1 MGAAGGGGCGAAFGR
16 GLQTWVTAGG
26 HLGTPWSR
34 GRWPGLLLPGMGFAA
49 KHWILPGIF
58 VFTGLLLCCRGEAAG
73 PVRYSVLEESGVGTA
88 VGNIAHDLGVNV
100 RDLHGRKF
108 RMNYESKTQYFEVNI
123 RTGALLTKEIIDREA
138 LCGTIPSCVLN
149 LEVLMDNPLEF
160 HRLEVE
166 IVDINDNAPL
176 FATSETR
183 FTITELTLPGAH
195 FPLEGAFDP
204 DVGTNALHAYH
215 LSPSEFF
222 TLEADIS
229 SSESKSLM
237 LVLAKALDREQIR
250 EHHLTITAADGGAP
264 KRSGTSEIIIHVQDV
279 NDNPPVFDKAVYRLK
294 VPENT
299 PADSAFIKLNATDL
313 DEGSNADI
321 IYSFTNRALSGI
333 PQLFS
338 IDTESGE
345 IRVRGLLDFE
355 DSTLHELRVQAKDK
369 GAPSM
374 TAHCK
379 VLVEIIDLNDN
390 APEIEVTSISSPVRE
405 DAQPGQVVALFRVT
419 DKDSGVNGEVHCRIS
434 KGLPFRLETKYQNYY
449 SLVIEDSL
457 DREMFSEC
465 NITVFATDGG
475 TPSLSTTK
483 NIVVTIADVNDNPP
497 AFSELAYVISIPE
510 NNMPGFQILQ
520 VTALDPDMGDNARV
534 RYGLLENSI
543 DDVPV
548 LSLFSVHTETGVIFA
563 LQPFDFEKLQ
573 VLQFQAEARD
583 YGSPS
588 LSCKTNVTVF
598 VQDQNDN
605 PPTIFQMGSGNSAS
619 EDTVLVPRSAST
631 GHMVTKIRA
640 IDADSGHN
648 AWLSYEFKEST
659 ITTSLR
665 IGQKSGE
672 ISLRH
677 PLGESYP
684 ERHELII
691 VVKDHGSPVLSTTT
705 TLTLLLVEINSEVKS
720 DLRLLHKNDNYLS
733 NLNSHLIISIA
744 FISSISI
751 FCIILF
757 TALHYIRGRNESGRT
772 EKADFCP
779 DGVGNWS
786 LVQSQG
792 QQYNLYLTTQS
803 SECNLTIRKSRLM
816 DPGSANGGVVGDLL
830 QGYSSAEGN
839 STQAPFE
846 PKHPNPDWRYS
857 ASLRAGVQ
865 SSVHMEESAVLRGV
879 PGGLEQQWP
888 TVSSATTE
896 PEGGEVSPPVGA
908 GVNSNSWTFK
918 YGPANPKQPVPVI
931 PPDFPDNFIIP
942 GSPAIIS
949 IRQDQP
955 STQAEKGNFITFGK
969 KEETKKKKK
978 KKKGTKTT
986 DKKEKGNS
994 TTDNSDQ

>member
-1 MGAAGGGGCGAAFGR
+1 
-16 GLQTWVTAGG
+16 
-26 HLGTPWSR
+26 
-34 GRWPGLLLPGMGFAA
+34 MGFAA

-58 VFTGLLLCCRGEAAG
+58 VFSGLLLCCRGEAAG
-73 PVRYSVLEESGVGTA
+73 PVRYSVLEESGAGTA
-88 VGNIAHDLGVNV
+88 VGNIARDLGVNV
-100 RDLHGRKF
+100 RDLHRRKL
-108 RMNYESKTQYFEVNI
+108 RMNYKTKMQYFEANI
-123 RTGALLTKEIIDREA
+123 RTGALLTREIIDREA

-149 LEVLMDNPLEF
+149 LEVLMENPLEF

-166 IVDINDNAPL
+166 IVDINDNAPQ
-176 FATSETR
+176 FPASESR
-183 FTITELTLPGAH
+183 FTITEVTQPGAH
-195 FPLEGAFDP
+195 FPLEGASDP
-204 DVGTNALHAYH
+204 DVGTNALHTYH

-229 SSESKSLM
+229 GSESKSLM

-279 NDNPPVFDKAVYRLK
+279 NDNPPVFDKAVYRVT

-299 PADSAFIKLNATDL
+299 PADSFLIKLNATDL
-313 DEGSNADI
+313 DEGGNADI
-321 IYSFTNRALSGI
+321 VYSFSSRSLSGTA
-333 PQLFS
+333 QLFS
-338 IDTESGE
+338 IDAESGE
-345 IRVRGLLDFE
+345 IRVHGLLDFE
-355 DSTLHELRVQAKDK
+355 DASLHELYVQGEDK
-369 GAPSM
+369 GSPSM
-374 TAHCK
+374 TGHCK

-390 APEIEVTSISSPVRE
+390 APEIEVTSVSSPIRE
-405 DAQPGQVVALFRVT
+405 DAQPRLVVALFTVT
-419 DKDSGVNGEVHCRIS
+419 DKDSGGNGDVRCRMS
-434 KGLPFRLETKYQNYY
+434 KEFPFALESKYANHY
-449 SLVIEDSL
+449 SLVVKDPL
-457 DREMFSEC
+457 DRELVSVY
-465 NITVFATDGG
+465 NITLLATDGG
-475 TPSLSTTK
+475 SPSLSAMK
-483 NIVVTIADVNDNPP
+483 NIVVVVSDVNDNPP
-497 AFSELAYVISIPE
+497 AFSELSYVISIPE
-510 NNMPGFQILQ
+510 NNVPGSHILQ
-520 VTALDPDMGDNARV
+520 VSALDPDAGDNARV
-534 RYGLLENSI
+534 RYSLLENSI
-543 DDVPV
+543 GEWPA
-548 LSLFSVHTETGVIFA
+548 LSLFSVHTESGMIHS
-563 LQPFDFEKLQ
+563 LQPFDYEKLQ
-573 VLQFQAEARD
+573 VLHFQVEARD
-583 YGSPS
+583 YGSPPQS
-588 LSCKTNVTVF
+588 GKANVTVF
-598 VQDQNDN
+598 VHDQNDN
-605 PPTIFQMGSGNSAS
+605 PPVIYGTSPKSIGSADSI
-619 EDTVLVPRSAST
+619 VVPRSAST
-631 GHMVTKIRA
+631 GYKVTKVRS

-648 AWLSYEFKEST
+648 AWLSYEFKETT
-659 ITTSLR
+659 ITTPFL
-665 IGQKSGE
+665 IGRYTGE
-672 ISLRH
+672 ISLKH
-677 PLGESYP
+677 PLRDSYL
-684 ERHELII
+684 ERHELI
-691 VVKDHGSPVLSTTT
+691 VLVKDHGTPSLSATT
-705 TLTLLLVEINSEVKS
+705 TLILSLEEINPEVKS
-720 DLRLLHKNDNYLS
+720 DLRQLDKNQNDLS
-733 NLNSHLIISIA
+733 NLNSYLIISIA
-744 FISSISI
+744 FISSIFI
-751 FCIILF
+751 FCIVLF
-757 TALHYIRGRNESGRT
+757 TALHYIKGRNESGRT

-779 DGVGNWS
+779 DAVGNWS

-803 SECNLTIRKSRLM
+803 SECNLTIRKSRLI

-839 STQAPFE
+839 STQTPLE

>member
-58 VFTGLLLCCRGEAAG
+58 VFSGLLLCCRGEAAG
-73 PVRYSVLEESGVGTA
+73 PVRYSVLEESGAGTA
-88 VGNIAHDLGVNV
+88 VGNVARDLGVDLG
-100 RDLHGRKF
+100 DLHRRTF
-108 RMNYESKTQYFEVNI
+108 RMNYKTATQYFEVNL

-138 LCGTIPSCVLN
+138 VCGSVSACVMD

-160 HRLEVE
+160 HRLEVV
-166 IVDINDNAPL
+166 IVDINDNAPV
-176 FATSETR
+176 FRTNER
-183 FTITELTLPGAH
+183 RITIPESAPPGIH
-195 FPLEGAFDP
+195 FPLEGAFDA
-204 DVGTNALHAYH
+204 DFGVNAQCTYH
-215 LSPSEFF
+215 LSNSDVFS
-222 TLEADIS
+222 LEPQGNEYKS
-229 SSESKSLM
+229 SVDLI
-237 LVLAKALDREQIR
+237 LTRVLDREQQAQY
-250 EHHLTITAADGGAP
+250 HVTITAVDGGNP
-264 KRSGTSEIIIHVQDV
+264 RRSGTADILIYVQDI
-279 NDNPPVFDKAVYRLK
+279 NDNPPVFDQSVYRVRVQENIPVDQVLLK
-294 VPENT
+294 V
-299 PADSAFIKLNATDL
+299 NATDL
-313 DEGSNADI
+313 DEGANGDIVYSLSSRAHSNI
-321 IYSFTNRALSGI
+321 V
-333 PQLFS
+333 QLFS
-338 IDTESGE
+338 IDADSGN
-345 IRVRGLLDFE
+345 IRVTGMLDFE
-355 DSTLHELRVQAKDK
+355 TSKLYELEVQAEDS
-369 GAPSM
+369 GQLPLAS
-374 TAHCK
+374 HCK
-379 VLVEIIDLNDN
+379 VLVELVDVNDN
-390 APEIEVTSISSPVRE
+390 APEVEVTSLSSPVKE
-405 DAQPGQVVALFRVT
+405 DAQPGRVVALFTVT
-419 DKDSGVNGEVHCRIS
+419 DKDSGVNREVRCSIP
-434 KGLPFRLETKYQNYY
+434 KNLPFVIVSRYANYY
-449 SLVIEDSL
+449 SLVVKERL
-457 DREMFSEC
+457 DRELVSVY
-465 NITVFATDGG
+465 NITLLATDGG
-475 TPSLSTTK
+475 SPSLSAMK
-483 NIVVTIADVNDNPP
+483 NIVVVVSDVNDNPP
-497 AFSELAYVISIPE
+497 AFSELSYVISILE
-510 NNMPGFQILQ
+510 NNVPGSHILQ
-520 VTALDPDMGDNARV
+520 VSALDPDAGDNARI
-534 RYGLLENSI
+534 RYSLLENSI
-543 DDVPV
+543 DGRSV
-548 LSLFSVHTETGVIFA
+548 LSLFSLHTETGVISA

-573 VLQFQAEARD
+573 VLQFLVEARD
-583 YGSPS
+583 YGSPP
-588 LSCKTNVTVF
+588 LSGKANVTVF

-605 PPTIFQMGSGNSAS
+605 PPTIFHTSSLGSGSSDAL
-619 EDTVLVPRSAST
+619 LVPRSASA
-631 GHMVTKIRA
+631 GYMVTKVRA
-640 IDADSGHN
+640 IDADSGRN
-648 AWLSYEFKEST
+648 AWLSYELLGTEV
-659 ITTSLR
+659 TSRFR
-665 IGQKSGE
+665 IGLYTGE
-672 ISLRH
+672 ICLKQ
-677 PLGESYP
+677 PLGDSYL
-684 ERHELII
+684 ERYELLIQ
-691 VVKDHGSPVLSTTT
+691 VKDHGTPPRSATA
-705 TLTLLLVEINSEVKS
+705 TLTLYLSETNPEVKS
-720 DLRLLHKNDNYLS
+720 DYRHVDKNDNYRT
-733 NLNSHLIISIA
+733 NLNSYLIISIA
-744 FISSISI
+744 FISSIFI

-779 DGVGNWS
+779 DAVGNWS

-830 QGYSSAEGN
+830 QGYSSAEGH
-839 STQAPFE
+839 STQAPLE